1 MLTIGIIVGSTRPGR
16 KAAAVAK
23 WVHDILKSRKDA
35 EFEIVDIEDYK
46 LPLLDEPVPPSMHQ
60 YSKPHTNHWRIS
72 VRSDM
77 SSIASGPAST
87 GGIRQPMT
95 WTNAVVSQRKMLL

>member
-1 MLTIGIIVGSTRPGR
+1 MLKIGIIIGSTRPGR

-46 LPLLDEPVPPSMHQ
+46 LPLLDERENCLARRLHFRHP
-60 YSKPHTNHWRIS
+60 RI
-72 VRSDM
+72 
-77 SSIASGPAST
+77 
-87 GGIRQPMT
+87 
-95 WTNAVVSQRKMLL
+95 